1 MKNLKIAA
9 LALAFFPLTLFAQ
22 QASFQIKG
30 TVPQAFNGKK
40 VYLDYTKDGFPASD
54 SSAIVDGKFSF
65 KGTVEEP
72 AYSRMVFDQ
81 DGNGKLIAQNIGDRL
96 YFYLGNETY
105 NMTIKDS
112 LRTAAIKGSPLHNAY
127 VAYLNEIGGGFMDI
141 IDAGNKAFSAVKQ
154 DAPDANEQYKAIHE
168 KFEARF
174 EARRVKEL
182 AFAAKNPNSIFA
194 VDALIDAANK
204 RKLSEIEPLFL
215 KLSKEVRQMTNAR
228 QLEARFLAERSVKI
242 GNKAPD
248 FSQPDTEGKLV
259 NVSDFKGQYVLIDF
273 WASWCSPCR
282 AENPNLLK
290 AYNKYKN
297 KGLEVLAVSL
307 DDTKG
312 KNAWLKAIKDD
323 GLPWIHVAD
332 LKGWSNEAAVLYGVR
347 AVPQNYLVDPQ
358 GNIVAINI
366 KGELLHQELAKIFGN

>member
-1 MKNLKIAA
+1 MKNLKIVA
-9 LALAFFPLTLFAQ
+9 LALAFSPMFSFAQ
-22 QASFQIKG
+22 QANFQIVGNAPK
-30 TVPQAFNGKK
+30 AFNGKK

-54 SSAIVDGKFSF
+54 SSAIIDGKFNF
-65 KGTVEEP
+65 KGVVEEP
-72 AYSRMVFDQ
+72 SYSRMVFDQ
-81 DGNGKLIAQNIGDRL
+81 DGKGKLIAQNIGDRL
-96 YFYLGNETY
+96 YFYLGNENYTIA
-105 NMTIKDS
+105 IKDS
-112 LRTAAIKGSPLHNAY
+112 LRTASIKGSPLHDEY
-127 VAYLNEIGGGFMDI
+127 VAYLNEIGGGFMDV
-141 IDAGNKAFSAVKQ
+141 IDAGNKAFAAVNK
-154 DAPDANEQYKAIHE
+154 DAPDANDQYKAIHE

-182 AFAAKNPNSIFA
+182 AFASKNPNSIFA

-204 RKLSEIEPLFL
+204 RKLSEIEPIFL
-215 KLSKEVRQMTNAR
+215 KLSKEVRQLTNAR
-228 QLEARFLAERSVKI
+228 QLEARFLAEKSVKI

-248 FSQPDTEGKLV
+248 FSQPDTHGKMV
-259 NVSDFKGQYVLIDF
+259 KVSDFKGQYVLVDF
-273 WASWCSPCR
+273 WASWCGPCR

-290 AYNKYKN
+290 AYNKYKG

-312 KNAWLKAIKDD
+312 RNAWLKAIKDD

-347 AVPQNYLVDPQ
+347 AVPQNYLVDPK

>member
-1 MKNLKIAA
+1 MKILKIATLL
-9 LALAFFPLTLFAQ
+9 LAISPLVLSAQ
-22 QASFQIKG
+22 QNSFHIKG
-30 TVPQAFNGKK
+30 TAPKVFNGKK
-40 VYLDYTKDGFPASD
+40 IYLDYTQDGFPASD
-54 SSAIVDGKFSF
+54 STIIADGKFAF
-65 KGTVEEP
+65 KGQLEEST
-72 AYSRMVFDQ
+72 YSRMVLDQ
-81 DGNGKLIAQNIGDRL
+81 DGRGKLIAQNIGDRL
-96 YFYLGNETY
+96 YFYLGNENY
-105 NMTIKDS
+105 NFKVKDS
-112 LRTAAIKGSPLHNAY
+112 IKTAIVTGSPLHNAY

-141 IDAGNKAFSAVKQ
+141 IDAGNKAFAAVDK

-182 AFAAKNPNSIFA
+182 AFAEKNPNSIFS

-204 RKLSEIEPLFL
+204 RKLSEIEPIFL
-215 KLSKEVRQMTNAR
+215 KLSKEVRQQTNAK

-242 GNKAPD
+242 GNKAPN
-248 FSQPDTEGKLV
+248 FAQPDASGKMI

-282 AENPNLLK
+282 AENPNLVK
-290 AYNKYKN
+290 AYNKYKS

-347 AVPQNYLVDPQ
+347 AVPQNYLIDPN
-358 GNIVAINI
+358 GNIIAVNLR
-366 KGELLHQELAKIFGN
+366 GEGLHQELEKVFGK